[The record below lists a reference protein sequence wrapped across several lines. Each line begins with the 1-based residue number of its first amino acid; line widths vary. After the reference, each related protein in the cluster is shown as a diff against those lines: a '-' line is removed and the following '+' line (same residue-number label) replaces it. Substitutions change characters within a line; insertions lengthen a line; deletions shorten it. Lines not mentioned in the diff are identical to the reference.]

1 LIVRDLGNKFL
12 KSWSFGASFF
22 VIKLEVYMNSTAIRI
37 PAITDVTKVLMGALL
52 IAIMAQIS
60 IPLEPVPITLQTVA
74 VLFIGL
80 TYSPIRAVQSVVAY
94 ILLGIFGAPVFQG
107 FDSGFSVLSGATGG
121 YILGF
126 IAAVYSMAKIREIN
140 KSTSYMIL
148 SVLTGQ
154 AIIFAL
160 GVAWLSAF
168 IGLEDAIKYGVL
180 PFVIPGVAKSTMLVA
195 LLKAL
200 RK

>member
-1 LIVRDLGNKFL
+1 
-12 KSWSFGASFF
+12 
-22 VIKLEVYMNSTAIRI
+22 MNSTVIRI
-37 PAITDVTKVLMGALL
+37 PAITDIAKVLMGALL

-80 TYSPIRAVQSVVAY
+80 TYSPMRAIQSVVAY
-94 ILLGIFGAPVFQG
+94 ILLGILGAPVFQG
-107 FDSGFSVLSGATGG
+107 FDSGLSIITGATAG
-121 YILGF
+121 YIIGF
-126 IAAVYSMAKIREIN
+126 IVAVYAMAKIREMN

-168 IGLEDAIKYGVL
+168 IGAEDAIKYGIL
-180 PFVIPGVAKSTMLVA
+180 PFVIPGIAKSVMLVA